1 MGGHWGGQGSSGP
14 SQRWDPMGAAMLTR
28 SLRRVELK
36 HACSIQG
43 RTQRLSAGAGHPQQ
57 GNQGWESG
65 RWECMFRRVSLPWRT
80 VDAEDLTGW
89 GNLPPGPLTSIA
101 GRLAGGQGSSCG
113 SNLQHKQG
121 EPGDA
126 LLKFFQLGANIRNFT
141 WQFSQINSSKNLLL
155 KLLLYYSILQLEL
168 F

>member
-1 MGGHWGGQGSSGP
+1 
-14 SQRWDPMGAAMLTR
+14 
-28 SLRRVELK
+28 
-36 HACSIQG
+36 
-43 RTQRLSAGAGHPQQ
+43 
-57 GNQGWESG
+57 
-65 RWECMFRRVSLPWRT
+65 MFRRVSLPWRT

-101 GRLAGGQGSSCG
+101 GSLAGGQGSSCG
-113 SNLQHKQG
+113 SNLQR
-121 EPGDA
+121 DA

-141 WQFSQINSSKNLLL
+141 WQFSQVNSSKNLLL